1 MSGIHAHPK
10 TMAAGAPG
18 YEAKGFSRENTYM
31 QLSLLDA
38 LFFVFERQDS
48 PKHVAG
54 LQIFELPP
62 GRGEDYVAELV
73 DRMRATPVKREPF
86 NLKLDWPMTRWPR
99 WKTVEV
105 DLDRHVIRE
114 RLPAPGSMQQL
125 EELVGRLHAPQL
137 DRSRPVWE
145 VYIIEGLENHRFA
158 TYSKIHHAY
167 ADGLTM
173 VNWQL
178 KAMGGKSGKPLVPV
192 WAYSSKPRKK
202 SRKSFVQGALDR
214 NRQLMRQLRAYP
226 ELFAFVSKVFLQ
238 WIGLRRGSLM
248 LPMTGPRTAFNRP
261 PGSSARS
268 TVTASLS
275 LDRIRQVCAA
285 TDSTINEVVLAVCDM
300 ALQRYLDENETHPEQ
315 PLTLQMPV
323 SLAKRVGDGKGGG
336 NQVALAWL
344 KLGTE
349 RDPLARLAEVRASCH
364 EVKENFVD
372 ALSPE
377 AITTFTI
384 LMATVAQTLDSARI
398 DEMLPPGANALISN
412 VPGPQ
417 KTLYLG
423 DARMLAFYPISTIL
437 PGIALNITVLSYDG
451 VLFFGI
457 TSCRDALPGMEESA
471 SFIYDAF
478 DALFEAAVQS
488 G

>member
-1 MSGIHAHPK
+1 MK
-10 TMAAGAPG
+10 
-18 YEAKGFSRENTYM
+18 
-31 QLSLLDA
+31 LSLLDA

-62 GRGEDYVAELV
+62 GRGEDYVAELI
-73 DRMRATPVKREPF
+73 DEIRATPVSREPF
-86 NLKLDWPMTRWPR
+86 NLKLDWPLTRWPR
-99 WKTVEV
+99 WQAVDV
-105 DLDRHVIRE
+105 DLNRHIIHE
-114 RLPAPGSMQQL
+114 RLPAPGNMQQL

-145 VYIIEGLENHRFA
+145 IYIIEGLDNNRFA

-178 KAMGGKSGKPLVPV
+178 KSMSSKAGKTPVPV
-192 WAYSSKPRKK
+192 WAYPRKPGK
-202 SRKSFVQGALDR
+202 KARKSFFEDALER
-214 NRQLMRQLRAYP
+214 NRQLLRQLRAYP
-226 ELFAFVSKVFLQ
+226 ELFAFISKVFLQ
-238 WIGLRRGSLM
+238 WIGLRRGNLL
-248 LPMTGPRTAFNRP
+248 LPMMGPRTAFNRP

-275 LDRIRQVCAA
+275 LDRIKQVCAA
-285 TDSTINEVVLAVCDM
+285 TDTTINEVVLAVCDM
-300 ALQRYLDENETHPEQ
+300 SLQRYLDENETHPEQ

-323 SLAKRVGDGKGGG
+323 SLAKRVSDGESGG

-344 KLGTE
+344 KLGVE

-384 LMATVAQTLDSARI
+384 LMATVAQTLDTAGI

-457 TSCRDALPGMEESA
+457 TSCRDALPGMEDCA
-471 SFIYDAF
+471 SFINDAF
-478 DALFEAAVQS
+478 DALYQAAI
-488 G
+488 